1 MSDIIIRYATI
12 PDAEL
17 VADLSRKT
25 FYETFGTH
33 NTKENMDKFMKEQFT
48 RESLIKEVSEPGNIF
63 LLAMN
68 EEKPVGY
75 VRMREGEKYPEFG
88 DRDSLEIARIY
99 VVNKFIGTG
108 VGKLMMQKCISLAKE
123 IKKDII
129 WLGVWEKNKRA
140 ISFYTK
146 WRFEK
151 FAEHPFLLG
160 DEVQTD
166 WLMKKEI

>member
-146 WRFEK
+146 WGFEK
-151 FAEHPFLLG
+151 FTEHPFLLG

>member
-1 MSDIIIRYATI
+1 
-12 PDAEL
+12 
-17 VADLSRKT
+17 
-25 FYETFGTH
+25 
-33 NTKENMDKFMKEQFT
+33 
-48 RESLIKEVSEPGNIF
+48 
-63 LLAMN
+63 MN

-146 WRFEK
+146 WGFEK